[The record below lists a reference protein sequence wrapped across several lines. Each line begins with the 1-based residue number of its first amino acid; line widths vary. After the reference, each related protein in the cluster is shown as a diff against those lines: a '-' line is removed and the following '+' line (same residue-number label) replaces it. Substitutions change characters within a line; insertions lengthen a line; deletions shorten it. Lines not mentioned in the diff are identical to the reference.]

1 MLNVIG
7 AGFGRTGTTSLKVAL
22 EHLGFGP
29 CFHMYELLAK
39 PERMR
44 AWSRLARGEPVPWHE
59 AFRGFQSTVDWP
71 GARYWR
77 ELVDAHPEAK
87 VILTDRDPDRWYE
100 STRTTIYSLAHG
112 EEADQNTAT
121 DATIAEFRPVLR
133 RLIWEGEFGG
143 RFADRDHAIE
153 VFQRHNAEVQ
163 RVVPAGRL
171 LVFRVSEGWRPLCD
185 FLGADVPHGDF
196 PHVND
201 TASMP
206 ELMKQIRADGR
217 VPSPLVTP

>member
-39 PERMR
+39 PELMDD
-44 AWSRLARGEPVPWHE
+44 WIRLADGETVPWDQVF
-59 AFRGFQSTVDWP
+59 AGYSSTVDWP
-71 GARYWR
+71 GTSYWR

-87 VILTDRDPDRWYE
+87 VILTDRDADRWYE
-100 STRTTIYSLAHG
+100 STYNTIYSLANSEPPAQG
-112 EEADQNTAT
+112 DEV
-121 DATIAEFRPVLR
+121 DAVAARFRPVLHK
-133 RLIWEGEFGG
+133 LIWDGEFDG

-153 VFQRHNAEVQ
+153 VFHRHNAEV
-163 RVVPAGRL
+163 RRYVPADRL
-171 LVFRVSEGWRPLCD
+171 LVFRVSQGWQPLCD
-185 FLGADVPHGDF
+185 FLGVDVPDAVF

-206 ELMKQIRADGR
+206 ELMRRIRSQGA
-217 VPSPLVTP
+217 VPSPL